1 MEKREVDVKKDV
13 KKIENFIFRGK
24 YNLLYYFLEKIVNS
38 LLFLEEEIFFD
49 KIVYGVLE
57 IFLIDF

>member
-24 YNLLYYFLEKIVNS
+24 YKLLYYFLEKIVNS
-38 LLFLEEEIFFD
+38 LLFLEEDIFFD